1 MIETEKKHTNQILQN
16 QIFAIGLK
24 AVAKAK
30 LRYDP
35 VELDPEEMC
44 KMAVEQ
50 PQVLSN
56 YSVSDAVAT
65 YYLYMKYVNPF
76 IFALTTI
83 IPMEPDEVLR
93 KGSGTLC
100 ETLLM
105 VQAFHA
111 NIVFPNKQQSE
122 LNKLSDD
129 GHVLDSETYVGG
141 HVEALESGV
150 FRADIPCRFRLDQEM
165 VMKLQNNVHN
175 VLRHAIEVEENVSL
189 DLVTNLDEVTE
200 EIKAGLKELY
210 DTPNRLEQP
219 VIFHLDVGAM
229 YPNIILT
236 NRLQPSSM
244 VNETDCAACDFNR
257 PGKRYQITY
266 EFN

>member
-1 MIETEKKHTNQILQN
+1 M
-16 QIFAIGLK
+16 K

-44 KMAVEQ
+44 RLASEE
-50 PQVLSN
+50 PTILAN

-65 YYLYMKYVNPF
+65 YYLYQKYVHPF
-76 IFALTTI
+76 IFALSTI

-105 VQAFHA
+105 VEAYHA
-111 NIVFPNKQQSE
+111 NIIYPNKQE
-122 LNKLSDD
+122 AEFNKLTSD
-129 GHVLDSETYVGG
+129 GHVLDQETYVGG

-150 FRADIPCRFRLDQEM
+150 FRADIPYKFKIVPSAVE
-165 VMKLQNNVHN
+165 KLITGIDGA
-175 VLRHAIEVEENVSL
+175 LKYAIEEEEKIPL
-189 DLVTNLDEVTE
+189 DMVTNFDEVLDE
-200 EIKAGLKELY
+200 IKTKLTALKDQPFRMEK
-210 DTPNRLEQP
+210 P
-219 VIFHLDVGAM
+219 VIYHLDVGAM

-236 NRLQPSSM
+236 NRLQPSAM
-244 VNETDCAACDFNR
+244 VDETVCAACDYNK
-257 PGKRYQITY
+257 PGALCQRNMKWMWRGETSK
-266 EFN
+266 

>member
-1 MIETEKKHTNQILQN
+1 M
-16 QIFAIGLK
+16 
-24 AVAKAK
+24 AKAK

-150 FRADIPCRFRLDQEM
+150 FRADIPCRFRLDQDM
-165 VMKLQNNVHN
+165 VQKLQNNVDN
-175 VLRHAIEVEENVSL
+175 VLKHAIEAEENVPL
-189 DLVTNLDEVTE
+189 DLVTNLSDVGN
-200 EIKAGLKELY
+200 EIRAGLKELY

-257 PGKRYQITY
+257 PGKSDEAKYNYRRLL
-266 EFN
+266 NSVDLLG